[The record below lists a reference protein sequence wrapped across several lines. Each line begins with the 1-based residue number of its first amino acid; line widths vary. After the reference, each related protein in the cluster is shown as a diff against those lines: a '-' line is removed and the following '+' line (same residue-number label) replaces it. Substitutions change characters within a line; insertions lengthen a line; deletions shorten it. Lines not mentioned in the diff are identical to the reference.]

1 MKMIRN
7 LALTLLAVAVT
18 RILKKRS
25 PRGEDTD
32 GPTVP

>member
-18 RILKKRS
+18 RILKKRL
-25 PRGEDTD
+25 PHGEDAD
-32 GPTVP
+32 GPTAP